1 MTLELGQV
9 ELKQLQQHVEGTYP
23 NEGGG
28 WLIGRVDDR
37 GRKVVTEIK
46 PIENQRA
53 VADQHNRILITDQLY
68 REGEAY
74 ADGKDRLLIGFFHS
88 HPDHPARPSEF
99 DREHALPWW
108 SYVIVSVQQGQS
120 AEVLSWELREDRSA
134 FSAESI
140 VIEPNHF

>member
-1 MTLELGQV
+1 MTLELGPA

-23 NEGGG
+23 YEGGG
-28 WLIGRVDDR
+28 WLIGRVDDL

-46 PIENQRA
+46 SIQNQRA

-74 ADGKDRLLIGFFHS
+74 ADAKDQLLIGFFHS

-108 SYVIVSVQQGQS
+108 SYVIISVQQGRS

-134 FSAESI
+134 FMAESI
-140 VIEPNHF
+140 VIEPNHS